1 MLSRMRHL
9 SMKQLNFLNPDAS
22 EKVITTAIWHLYV
35 DGAAR
40 NNPGPAGAGL
50 CLFKDGKAIVKKG
63 FFLGSKT
70 NNQAEYYALLL
81 GLFFAREHVTKQDR
95 LEIFADSQL
104 LVRQINGEYKV
115 KDAELKLLQ
124 HAAFKLLMSF
134 SYTIQHVMREDNAHA
149 DEMANTGIDKKVKIP
164 DSFITL
170 MQSYGIKL

>member
-1 MLSRMRHL
+1 MMRHM
-9 SMKQLNFLNPDAS
+9 SMKQLNFLQSDPS
-22 EKVITTAIWHLYV
+22 EGVTKSGVWHLYV

-50 CLFKDGKAIVKKG
+50 CLFKDGKTVFKKG
-63 FFLGSKT
+63 FFIGSRT

-81 GLFFAREHVTKQDR
+81 GLFFAREHVTKQDH

-134 SYTIQHVMREDNAHA
+134 NYTIQHVMREDNAHA
-149 DEMANTGIDKKVKIP
+149 DEMANAGIDEKVKLP

-170 MQSYGIKL
+170 VQSYGIKL

>member
-1 MLSRMRHL
+1 MRHK
-9 SMKQLNFLNPDAS
+9 SMKQLNFLQPDAS
-22 EKVITTAIWHLYV
+22 EQVITSGIWHLYV

-81 GLFFAREHVTKQDR
+81 GLFFAREHVTQKDQ

-124 HAAFKLLMSF
+124 HAAFKLLVSF
-134 SYTIQHVMREDNAHA
+134 NYTIQHVMREDNAHA
-149 DEMANTGIDKKVKIP
+149 DDMANVGIDKKVKAP

-170 MQSYGIKL
+170 IQSYGIKL